1 MTDPA
6 ETLAARIERFEQ
18 AADPELIWDPAA
30 LIEAEQAMLACAGDR
45 SDAATWRLIGV
56 LHLARYRLD
65 PRTNQDA
72 AVAGAFFAAVAVL
85 DPARLPEKLR
95 GAHVPSADAAGT
107 WAGLVE
113 EVFRH
118 VDPAAYRHVGLLVHA
133 LVGRA
138 AAQLT
143 ADAADRLGELLLQQ
157 AMRSADPSWAP
168 GALALLGGGLVRLHG
183 RTGERELLDDAVH
196 VLFRAALAAPGEAA
210 HLAELAAA
218 LALAVPDD
226 EDLVRA
232 YLSAAESEP
241 GTRERSRALLSLVGL
256 AQARAARSCLDD
268 DLLAFIRVGQCALDF
283 WHERWAHPGVL
294 GPYAVGLVEWYVVTG
309 DERSLE
315 AGHEMFQA
323 LGLPAPAA
331 DFPPGTATWDGPASS
346 ADPDATD
353 GPDTTGMPAAPGGP
367 AIGDAGQGAPL
378 PPATRDVDRG
388 EALPPVVRHVDQGG
402 ALPSVVGE
410 AGQGGGL
417 PSVVRE
423 AGQGGGLPSVVR
435 EAGQVG
441 GLPPVAGDVHRGEAP
456 QPVVRDA
463 GQSGALPPVPSL
475 NASPAAPLPLTGER
489 VAYRATFELAR
500 RLSADPLAR
509 LALLGERRRRRYEAT
524 GAQQDLDVAV
534 ETLREATREVPP
546 GHPDRPRLLTDLAAT
561 ILERTL
567 TTGGDPA
574 APVTAARTA
583 LAAHAADDPARPDAL
598 LLLARALRLRL
609 TPSTAAEAI
618 AALRESLATGDRL
631 MARLEAYTLLSELL
645 RWRATHQDTAPHRAE
660 DLDGAVLTAH
670 QAAAPHRAEDLDGAV
685 LTARQAAELAV
696 KSSRDQTPAH
706 RLLSRALL
714 ARFSH
719 GGDPRDLGEA
729 LALASDGDPDL
740 LAQLDVLLTD
750 PARLPVDEHLAR
762 AAADLALQ
770 TSDESLTLKLL
781 AYAERH
787 PTASAPGPHGDA
799 GRGAFLL
806 ETGLRLAGAGRR
818 RTAGAVLARA
828 AAAFDEEGDRAR
840 TAHTLSLQ
848 GVNHDHLND
857 PARAAEAFER
867 AAAVHRTLGDI
878 PAEAEQL
885 GHLGDVLLRAGDP
898 EGAVE
903 QHLRAIALC
912 AGAGLSAGEAAH
924 QLQAAEAYLAAA
936 DPAAALAC
944 AARARELYLAL
955 GEPREAALVLV
966 PAARAAVDQGDLTA
980 AGERIAACAIEL
992 EAAGA
997 WEDACRA
1004 LDAHAVLLSVRGH
1017 HERAAACEARL
1028 VEVVRRRGSR
1038 REPAD
1043 EWYRIAQRRRA
1054 TGDPVAARAAFEL
1067 AEQEYQAIGHLDGSA
1082 AVRYNLGALAYGQG
1096 EAGRALEEFGAAA
1109 EAFARLRAPGKE
1121 ATALTMRAAA
1131 LSALDLP
1138 EDAATELDR
1147 ALDLAAA
1154 DGDLNALFLATLHR
1168 AVLDERLGEFLAA
1181 GERLRA
1187 ALGLAAADPLKE
1199 AVVRDRL
1206 ASLAARLGDLP
1217 AQIDALEQAVT
1228 GFRTAAQPRLAAL
1241 ASLRLGFA
1249 LEERG
1254 EHRRARTAL
1263 ESGLTTL
1270 TPSLQPSSG
1279 SSSSGSSSS
1288 GSSPTWPSSTGS
1300 SSTGAPFTGSPSD
1313 PSPPAPPPLPPS
1325 PPRQEP
1331 TSQPSASS
1339 PSGQEARWA
1348 GAAPFE
1354 IVAAMAASGGL
1365 DADVLA
1371 RVAAVQLALGDLTHG
1386 RATLAE
1392 AVTTLRA
1399 GRDRVQ
1405 AIGPAAAERLE
1416 TWLRLEEAESTGDL
1430 ALARAMAEQALAQA
1444 RPEAPAGDLRRD
1456 EGRLGRPPGWG
1467 DDDYGAAAPLLPQD
1481 RSHLLAKLS
1490 PYCLALG
1497 DLTAAYSYAAEG
1509 CELRDARRIEHLRN
1523 LGAAAHALGRPDEAI
1538 GHLTRAVQL
1547 ARDDAGPALPAPLV
1561 HALTALA
1568 RALADQARWTDAAHA
1583 YDEGLALTTAPVW
1596 RALRAPLLSGR
1607 ASLHLELGELDAA
1620 AARYRDA
1627 ITLREELTERTGLG
1641 DDCADLALVHVLCG
1655 EPAQAGPLLER
1666 ALAVHRETGD
1676 DRGTVLTLIAL
1687 GTLPSASASASASSA
1702 GPAAA
1707 SSPAAADRL
1716 EEAAGLA
1723 RRIGFGGGEGLA
1735 LAALGALDL
1744 AAGDPGRA
1752 HERLSRSVELLEDL
1766 GHDPAL
1772 VFALERRADAA
1783 TQLGDPA
1790 AALTDAEHAS
1800 DLATLT
1806 PISTRLAP
1814 FAGPVRGTP
1823 DLLPFSGSV
1832 PAAPHP
1838 ASAAGPA
1845 PAAPHPTPF
1854 ASSSRSGRDGQGGVL
1869 DRAVSLAVRLGRGGA
1884 AWARAE
1890 QVKARS
1896 LAVQLGDGRWP
1907 APPGVPPESLER
1919 EERDLGRARALMAA
1933 AGRARDPVR
1942 AAALV
1947 RRAHAVREELE
1958 TTSWRHLE
1966 PLAPGHVAAR
1976 RAAPLTGAELDAL
1989 VARGEPAG
1997 LLGFHVGAGGVTV
2010 LAHRTGWA
2018 EPRAFGS
2025 AADAALVAEFVAG
2038 IDGGRPGL
2046 LDLAARRRR
2055 LDLWRRL
2062 ADLLLGD
2069 ALRELGDDLSM
2080 LHLLPHRELHRVPLH
2095 ALAPDGGPPLI
2106 ERCPVTYAPSAAVL
2120 ARLARDVPVR
2130 AGGPSLVMAH
2140 GTEADS
2146 GTAALLGA
2154 EPRTGHAATSAHLA
2168 GSWDVVDL
2176 AAAVVSDPRDPLG
2189 AGVRLADGV
2198 LTARRLMSL
2207 RVRARLVVLTGC
2219 AGGPKAGDGLAVLG
2233 QAFLHAGARAVL
2245 LTLWPPAAEITRA
2258 LLRDLHARTR
2268 AGADPAQALR
2278 DGVLALRELY
2288 GATEPELWAPYVL
2301 LGLPH

>member
-331 DFPPGTATWDGPASS
+331 DFPPGTATWDGPTSS
-346 ADPDATD
+346 ADPDATV
-353 GPDTTGMPAAPGGP
+353 GPDTTGVPAAPGTP
-367 AIGDAGQGAPL
+367 AK
-378 PPATRDVDRG
+378 
-388 EALPPVVRHVDQGG
+388 
-402 ALPSVVGE
+402 
-410 AGQGGGL
+410 
-417 PSVVRE
+417 RE
-423 AGQGGGLPSVVR
+423 AGQGGALPPIVR
-435 EAGQVG
+435 EADQDG

-456 QPVVRDA
+456 QPVIRDA
-463 GQSGALPPVPSL
+463 GQGGALPPVPSS
-475 NASPAAPLPLTGER
+475 NASPATPLPLTGER

-583 LAAHAADDPARPDAL
+583 LAAHAVDDPARPDAL

-631 MARLEAYTLLSELL
+631 TARLEAYTLLSELL
-645 RWRATHQDTAPHRAE
+645 RWRATHQDT
-660 DLDGAVLTAH
+660 
-670 QAAAPHRAEDLDGAV
+670 APHRAEDLDGAV

-729 LALASDGDPDL
+729 LALARDGDPDL

-762 AAADLALQ
+762 AAADLAVQ

-806 ETGLRLAGAGRR
+806 ETGLRLADAGRR

-840 TAHTLSLQ
+840 TAHALSLQ

-857 PARAAEAFER
+857 PARAAEAFDR
-867 AAAVHRTLGDI
+867 AAAVHRTLGDL

-924 QLQAAEAYLAAA
+924 QLRAAEAYLAAA

-1054 TGDPVAARAAFEL
+1054 TGDPAAARAAFEL

-1154 DGDLNALFLATLHR
+1154 DGDLGALFLATLHR

-1263 ESGLTTL
+1263 ESGLTAL
-1270 TPSLQPSSG
+1270 TPSLQPSSR
-1279 SSSSGSSSS
+1279 SSSS
-1288 GSSPTWPSSTGS
+1288 GSSPVGLPATWPPTTGASSVGSSPIWPSSTGS
-1300 SSTGAPFTGSPSD
+1300 SSTGAPFTGSPFD

-1325 PPRQEP
+1325 LPRQEP

-1354 IVAAMAASGGL
+1354 IVAALAASGGL

-1371 RVAAVQLALGDLTHG
+1371 RVAAVQLALGDLAHG

-1430 ALARAMAEQALAQA
+1430 PLARAMAEQALAQA
-1444 RPEAPAGDLRRD
+1444 RPEAPAEDLRRH

-1568 RALADQARWTDAAHA
+1568 RALADQARWTDAARA
-1583 YDEGLALTTAPVW
+1583 YDEGLTLTTAPVW

-1676 DRGTVLTLIAL
+1676 DRGKVLTLIAL
-1687 GTLPSASASASASSA
+1687 GTLPSASASSS

-1707 SSPAAADRL
+1707 SSPAAADQL
-1716 EEAAGLA
+1716 EEAAELA

-1752 HERLSRSVELLEDL
+1752 HERLSRSVGLLEDR

-1783 TQLGDPA
+1783 TRLGDLA

-1806 PISTRLAP
+1806 PVSTHLAP
-1814 FAGPVRGTP
+1814 SAGPVPGTP

-1832 PAAPHP
+1832 PATPH
-1838 ASAAGPA
+1838 PA
-1845 PAAPHPTPF
+1845 PAATHSTPF
-1854 ASSSRSGRDGQGGVL
+1854 GGSPRSGRDGQRGVL

-1933 AGRARDPVR
+1933 AGRVRDPVR

-1976 RAAPLTGAELDAL
+1976 LAAPLTGAELDAL

-2025 AADAALVAEFVAG
+2025 AVEASLLAEFVAG

-2095 ALAPDGGPPLI
+2095 ALAPGGGPPLI

-2140 GTEADS
+2140 GTDADA

-2154 EPRTGHAATSAHLA
+2154 EPRTGRAATSAHLA

-2219 AGGPKAGDGLAVLG
+2219 AGGPGAGDGLAVLG

-2288 GATEPELWAPYVL
+2288 GAAEPELWAPYVL

>member
-30 LIEAEQAMLACAGDR
+30 LIEAERAMLACAGDR

-65 PRTNQDA
+65 PRTHQDA

-95 GAHVPSADAAGT
+95 GASVPSADAAGT

-138 AAQLT
+138 AAHLT

-183 RTGERELLDDAVH
+183 RTGEREVLDDAVH

-331 DFPPGTATWDGPASS
+331 DLPPGAAIRDSPASS
-346 ADPDATD
+346 DGPRLTDDPDATGD
-353 GPDTTGMPAAPGGP
+353 PAAPGGP
-367 AIGDAGQGAPL
+367 AVPDA
-378 PPATRDVDRG
+378 DRG
-388 EALPPVVRHVDQGG
+388 
-402 ALPSVVGE
+402 
-410 AGQGGGL
+410 
-417 PSVVRE
+417 
-423 AGQGGGLPSVVR
+423 
-435 EAGQVG
+435 
-441 GLPPVAGDVHRGEAP
+441 
-456 QPVVRDA
+456 
-463 GQSGALPPVPSL
+463 GALPPVARDTDGGGVLPSVPSSG
-475 NASPAAPLPLTGER
+475 ASPATPLPLTGER

-524 GAQQDLDVAV
+524 GAQQDLDLAV

-574 APVTAARTA
+574 APVAAARTA
-583 LAAHAADDPARPDAL
+583 LAAHAVDDPARPDAL

-609 TPSTAAEAI
+609 TPSTAAEAV
-618 AALRESLATGDRL
+618 AALREALATGDRPT
-631 MARLEAYTLLSELL
+631 ARLEAYTLLSELL
-645 RWRATHQDTAPHRAE
+645 RWRATHQD
-660 DLDGAVLTAH
+660 
-670 QAAAPHRAEDLDGAV
+670 AAPHRAEDLDGAV

-729 LALASDGDPDL
+729 LALARDGDPDL

-770 TSDESLTLKLL
+770 TSDEPLTLKLL
-781 AYAERH
+781 AYAEHH
-787 PTASAPGPHGDA
+787 PTASAPGPHGDT

-840 TAHTLSLQ
+840 TAHALSLQ

-898 EGAVE
+898 AGAVE

-924 QLQAAEAYLAAA
+924 QLRAAEAYLAAA

-966 PAARAAVDQGDLTA
+966 PAARAAVDQGDLAA

-1017 HERAAACEARL
+1017 HEPAAACEARL
-1028 VEVVRRRGSR
+1028 VEVVRRRGGR

-1054 TGDPVAARAAFEL
+1054 TGDPAGARAAFEL
-1067 AEQEYQAIGHLDGSA
+1067 AEHEYQAIGHLDGSA

-1131 LSALDLP
+1131 LSALDLA

-1154 DGDLNALFLATLHR
+1154 GGDLDALFLATLHR
-1168 AVLDERLGEFLAA
+1168 AVLDERLGEFPAA

-1228 GFRTAAQPRLAAL
+1228 GFRAAAQPRLAAL

-1254 EHRRARTAL
+1254 EHRRARTPL

-1270 TPSLQPSSG
+1270 TPPLQPSAG
-1279 SSSSGSSSS
+1279 SSSAGL
-1288 GSSPTWPSSTGS
+1288 PSTGLPSTGS
-1300 SSTGAPFTGSPSD
+1300 PSAGLPSDGLPPTGLPSTGVPSTGLPSAGLPSTGSPSTRSPSD
-1313 PSPPAPPPLPPS
+1313 PSPLITPSALTAPS

-1331 TSQPSASS
+1331 ASQPPPASSASK
-1339 PSGQEARWA
+1339 PEARWV

-1354 IVAAMAASGGL
+1354 IVAVMAASGGL

-1371 RVAAVQLALGDLTHG
+1371 RVAAVQLALGDLTRG

-1392 AVTTLRA
+1392 AVATLRA

-1416 TWLRLEEAESTGDL
+1416 TWLRLEEAESAGDL
-1430 ALARAMAEQALAQA
+1430 PLARAMAEQVLAQA
-1444 RPEAPAGDLRRD
+1444 RPEAPAGDLRRQ

-1467 DDDYGAAAPLLPQD
+1467 DDDPGAAAVPLLPQD

-1490 PYCLALG
+1490 SYCVALG

-1509 CELRDARRIEHLRN
+1509 YELRDARTIEHLRN

-1568 RALADQARWTDAAHA
+1568 RALADQARWTDAARA
-1583 YDEGLALTTAPVW
+1583 YDEGLTLTTAPVW

-1620 AARYRDA
+1620 AFLYRDA
-1627 ITLREELTERTGLG
+1627 IGLREELAERAGLG
-1641 DDCADLALVHVLCG
+1641 DDCADLALVHVLRG
-1655 EPAQAGPLLER
+1655 ETAQAGPLLER
-1666 ALAVHRETGD
+1666 ALAVHREIGD
-1676 DRGTVLTLIAL
+1676 DRGAVLSLIAL
-1687 GTLPSASASASASSA
+1687 GTLTSAPAPASAS

-1707 SSPAAADRL
+1707 SSPAAAGQL
-1716 EEAAGLA
+1716 EEAADLA
-1723 RRIGFGGGEGLA
+1723 RRIGFGGGEGIA

-1744 AAGDPGRA
+1744 ANGEPGRA
-1752 HERLSRSVELLEDL
+1752 RERLSRAVELLEDL

-1772 VFALERRADAA
+1772 GLALERRADAA
-1783 TQLGDPA
+1783 TRLGDLA
-1790 AALTDAEHAS
+1790 AALTDAERAS

-1806 PISTRLAP
+1806 PVRPHLVL
-1814 FAGPVRGTP
+1814 FAGRAPATPHPSPFGGPVPSGT
-1823 DLLPFSGSV
+1823 DGSV
-1832 PAAPHP
+1832 
-1838 ASAAGPA
+1838 
-1845 PAAPHPTPF
+1845 
-1854 ASSSRSGRDGQGGVL
+1854 DGQGGVL
-1869 DRAVSLAVRLGRGGA
+1869 DRVVSLAVRLGRGRA

-1890 QVKARS
+1890 QAKARS
-1896 LAVQLGDGRWP
+1896 LAARLGDGRWP
-1907 APPGVPPESLER
+1907 APPIVPPELLER
-1919 EERDLGRARALMAA
+1919 EERDLGRARTLMAA
-1933 AGRARDPVR
+1933 AGRVRDPVR

-1947 RRAHAVREELE
+1947 RRAHAVRDELE
-1958 TTSWRHLE
+1958 ASWRQLE

-1997 LLGFHVGAGGVTV
+1997 LLGFHVGEGGVTV

-2018 EPRAFGS
+2018 EPRVYGS
-2025 AADAALVAEFVAG
+2025 AVDAALVAEFVAG
-2038 IDGGRPGL
+2038 IDGERPGL

-2080 LHLLPHRELHRVPLH
+2080 IHLLPHRELHRVPLH
-2095 ALAPDGGPPLI
+2095 ALAPGGGPPLI

-2130 AGGPSLVMAH
+2130 AGGRSLVMAH
-2140 GTEADS
+2140 GKDADA
-2146 GTAALLGA
+2146 GIAALLGA
-2154 EPRTGHAATSAHLA
+2154 EPRTGRAATSAHLA

-2176 AAAVVSDPRDPLG
+2176 SADVVSDPRDPLG
-2189 AGVRLADGV
+2189 AGVRLTDGV

-2219 AGGPKAGDGLAVLG
+2219 AGGPHSGDGLAALG
-2233 QAFLHAGARAVL
+2233 EAFLHAGARAVL
-2245 LTLWPPAAEITRA
+2245 LALWPPAAEITRA
-2258 LLRDLHARTR
+2258 LLRDLHTRTR

-2278 DGVLALRELY
+2278 EGVLALRELY
-2288 GATEPELWAPYVL
+2288 GATEPELWAPYAL
-2301 LGLPH
+2301 LGLPR

>member
-65 PRTNQDA
+65 PRTHQDA

-95 GAHVPSADAAGT
+95 GAHVPSADAVGT

-323 LGLPAPAA
+323 LGLPAAAA

-346 ADPDATD
+346 ADPDATA
-353 GPDTTGMPAAPGGP
+353 GPDTTGVPAAPGGP

-378 PPATRDVDRG
+378 PPATRDVDRDVDRD
-388 EALPPVVRHVDQGG
+388 EALPPVVRHVDQSG
-402 ALPSVVGE
+402 A
-410 AGQGGGL
+410 L

-423 AGQGGGLPSVVR
+423 AGEGGALPS
-435 EAGQVG
+435 
-441 GLPPVAGDVHRGEAP
+441 
-456 QPVVRDA
+456 VVRDA
-463 GQSGALPPVPSL
+463 GQSGALPPVPSS

-534 ETLREATREVPP
+534 ETLREATREVPS

-583 LAAHAADDPARPDAL
+583 LAAHAVDDPARPGAL

-631 MARLEAYTLLSELL
+631 TVRLEAYTLLSELL
-645 RWRATHQDTAPHRAE
+645 RWRAT
-660 DLDGAVLTAH
+660 H

-770 TSDESLTLKLL
+770 TSDEPLTLKLL

-787 PTASAPGPHGDA
+787 PKASAPGPHGDA

-840 TAHTLSLQ
+840 TAHALSLQ

-867 AAAVHRTLGDI
+867 AAVVHRTLGDI

-924 QLQAAEAYLAAA
+924 QLRAAEAYLAAA

-1054 TGDPVAARAAFEL
+1054 TGDPAAARAAFEL

-1082 AVRYNLGALAYGQG
+1082 AVRYNLGALAYGQR

-1138 EDAATELDR
+1138 EDAAAELDR
-1147 ALDLAAA
+1147 ALDLAAS

-1168 AVLDERLGEFLAA
+1168 AVLDERLGEFPAA

-1279 SSSSGSSSS
+1279 L
-1288 GSSPTWPSSTGS
+1288 
-1300 SSTGAPFTGSPSD
+1300 PFTGSPSA
-1313 PSPPAPPPLPPS
+1313 PSPPAPPPLTAA

-1331 TSQPSASS
+1331 ASQPPASS

-1348 GAAPFE
+1348 GAPPFE

-1392 AVTTLRA
+1392 AVTTFRA

-1430 ALARAMAEQALAQA
+1430 PLARAMAEQALAQA
-1444 RPEAPAGDLRRD
+1444 RPEAPAGDLRRH

-1467 DDDYGAAAPLLPQD
+1467 DDDHGAAAPLLPQD

-1523 LGAAAHALGRPDEAI
+1523 LGAAARALGRPDEAI

-1568 RALADQARWTDAAHA
+1568 RALADQARWTDAARA

-1687 GTLPSASASASASSA
+1687 GTLPSASAS

-1707 SSPAAADRL
+1707 SSPAAADQL
-1716 EEAAGLA
+1716 EEAADLA

-1783 TQLGDPA
+1783 TELGDLA

-1806 PISTRLAP
+1806 PAGTHPTPS
-1814 FAGPVRGTP
+1814 AGPAPGTP

-1832 PAAPHP
+1832 PATPHP
-1838 ASAAGPA
+1838 TPAAGPA
-1845 PAAPHPTPF
+1845 PAAPHSTPF

-1907 APPGVPPESLER
+1907 APPGVPPELLER
-1919 EERDLGRARALMAA
+1919 EERGLGRARALMAA

-1966 PLAPGHVAAR
+1966 PLAPGHAAAR

-2025 AADAALVAEFVAG
+2025 AVDAALVAEFVAG

-2095 ALAPDGGPPLI
+2095 ALAPGGGPPLI

-2130 AGGPSLVMAH
+2130 SGGPSLVMAH
-2140 GTEADS
+2140 GTEADA

-2154 EPRTGHAATSAHLA
+2154 EPRTGRAATSAHLA
-2168 GSWDVVDL
+2168 GSWDVVHL

-2219 AGGPKAGDGLAVLG
+2219 VGGPGAGDGLAALG

-2301 LGLPH
+2301 LGLPD

>member
-95 GAHVPSADAAGT
+95 GASVPSADAAGT

-138 AAQLT
+138 AAHLT

-331 DFPPGTATWDGPASS
+331 DLPPGAAIRDSPASS
-346 ADPDATD
+346 DGPHLTGDPDATGD
-353 GPDTTGMPAAPGGP
+353 PAAPGGP
-367 AIGDAGQGAPL
+367 AVPDA
-378 PPATRDVDRG
+378 DR
-388 EALPPVVRHVDQGG
+388 GG
-402 ALPSVVGE
+402 ALPSV
-410 AGQGGGL
+410 ARDTDGGGVL
-417 PSVVRE
+417 PSV
-423 AGQGGGLPSVVR
+423 LS
-435 EAGQVG
+435 
-441 GLPPVAGDVHRGEAP
+441 
-456 QPVVRDA
+456 
-463 GQSGALPPVPSL
+463 SG
-475 NASPAAPLPLTGER
+475 ASPATPLPLTGER

-524 GAQQDLDVAV
+524 GAQQDLDLAV

-574 APVTAARTA
+574 APVAAARTA
-583 LAAHAADDPARPDAL
+583 LAAHAVDDPARPDAL

-609 TPSTAAEAI
+609 TPSTAAEAV
-618 AALRESLATGDRL
+618 AVLREALATGDRL
-631 MARLEAYTLLSELL
+631 TARLEAYTLLSELL
-645 RWRATHQDTAPHRAE
+645 RWRATHQD
-660 DLDGAVLTAH
+660 
-670 QAAAPHRAEDLDGAV
+670 AAPHRAEDLDGAV

-729 LALASDGDPDL
+729 LALARDGDPDL

-770 TSDESLTLKLL
+770 TSDEPLTLKLL
-781 AYAERH
+781 AYAEHH
-787 PTASAPGPHGDA
+787 PTASAPGPHGDT

-840 TAHTLSLQ
+840 TAHALSLQ

-924 QLQAAEAYLAAA
+924 QMRAAEAYLAAA

-966 PAARAAVDQGDLTA
+966 PAARAAVDQGDLAA

-997 WEDACRA
+997 CEDACRA

-1017 HERAAACEARL
+1017 HEPAAACEARL
-1028 VEVVRRRGSR
+1028 VEVVRRRGGR

-1054 TGDPVAARAAFEL
+1054 TGDPAGARAAFEL
-1067 AEQEYQAIGHLDGSA
+1067 AEHEYQAIGHLDGSA

-1131 LSALDLP
+1131 LSALDLA

-1154 DGDLNALFLATLHR
+1154 GGDLDALFLATLHR
-1168 AVLDERLGEFLAA
+1168 AVLDERLGEFPAA

-1228 GFRTAAQPRLAAL
+1228 GFRAAAQPRLAAL

-1254 EHRRARTAL
+1254 EHRRARTSL

-1270 TPSLQPSSG
+1270 TPPLQPSAG
-1279 SSSSGSSSS
+1279 SSSAGL
-1288 GSSPTWPSSTGS
+1288 PSAGLPSTRLP
-1300 SSTGAPFTGSPSD
+1300 STRSPSD
-1313 PSPPAPPPLPPS
+1313 PSPLITPSALTTPS
-1325 PPRQEP
+1325 PLRQEP
-1331 TSQPSASS
+1331 ASQPPASL
-1339 PSGQEARWA
+1339 PSRPEVRWV

-1371 RVAAVQLALGDLTHG
+1371 RVAAVQLALGDLTRG

-1392 AVTTLRA
+1392 AVATLRA

-1416 TWLRLEEAESTGDL
+1416 TWLRLEEAESAGDL
-1430 ALARAMAEQALAQA
+1430 PLARAMAEQVLAQA
-1444 RPEAPAGDLRRD
+1444 RPEAPAGDLRRQ

-1467 DDDYGAAAPLLPQD
+1467 DDDPGAAAVPLLPQD

-1490 PYCLALG
+1490 SYCLALG

-1509 CELRDARRIEHLRN
+1509 YELRDARTIEHLRN

-1568 RALADQARWTDAAHA
+1568 RALADQARWTDAARA
-1583 YDEGLALTTAPVW
+1583 YDEGLTLTTAPVW

-1620 AARYRDA
+1620 AFLYRDA
-1627 ITLREELTERTGLG
+1627 IGLREELAERAGLG
-1641 DDCADLALVHVLCG
+1641 DDCADLALVHVLRG
-1655 EPAQAGPLLER
+1655 ETAQAGPLLER
-1666 ALAVHRETGD
+1666 ALAVHREIGD
-1676 DRGTVLTLIAL
+1676 DRGAVLSLIAL
-1687 GTLPSASASASASSA
+1687 GTLTSAPASASAS

-1707 SSPAAADRL
+1707 SSPAAAGQL
-1716 EEAAGLA
+1716 EEAADLA

-1744 AAGDPGRA
+1744 ADGEPGRA
-1752 HERLSRSVELLEDL
+1752 RERLSRAVELLEDL

-1772 VFALERRADAA
+1772 GLALERRADAA
-1783 TQLGDPA
+1783 TRLGDLA
-1790 AALTDAEHAS
+1790 AALTDAERAS

-1806 PISTRLAP
+1806 PIRPHLALFAGPVPATPHSTP
-1814 FAGPVRGTP
+1814 FAGPVPATP
-1823 DLLPFSGSV
+1823 HPSPFGGPV
-1832 PAAPHP
+1832 PARPH
-1838 ASAAGPA
+1838 S
-1845 PAAPHPTPF
+1845 TPF
-1854 ASSSRSGRDGQGGVL
+1854 AGSAPSGTDGQGGVL
-1869 DRAVSLAVRLGRGGA
+1869 DRVVSLAVRLGRGRA

-1890 QVKARS
+1890 QAKARL
-1896 LAVQLGDGRWP
+1896 LAAQLGDGRWP
-1907 APPGVPPESLER
+1907 APPTVPPELLER
-1919 EERDLGRARALMAA
+1919 EERDLGRARTLMAA
-1933 AGRARDPVR
+1933 AGRVRDPVR

-1947 RRAHAVREELE
+1947 RRAHAVRDELE
-1958 TTSWRHLE
+1958 ASWRHLE

-1997 LLGFHVGAGGVTV
+1997 LLGFHVGEGGVTV

-2018 EPRAFGS
+2018 EPRVYGS
-2025 AADAALVAEFVAG
+2025 AVDAALVAEFVAG
-2038 IDGGRPGL
+2038 IDGERPGL

-2095 ALAPDGGPPLI
+2095 ALAPGGGPPLI

-2130 AGGPSLVMAH
+2130 AGGRSLVMAH
-2140 GTEADS
+2140 GKDADA
-2146 GTAALLGA
+2146 GIAALLGS
-2154 EPRTGHAATSAHLA
+2154 EPRTGRAATSAHLA

-2176 AAAVVSDPRDPLG
+2176 SADVVNDPRDPLG

-2219 AGGPKAGDGLAVLG
+2219 AGGPHSGDGLAALG
-2233 QAFLHAGARAVL
+2233 EAFLHAGARAVL
-2245 LTLWPPAAEITRA
+2245 LTRWPPAAEITRA
-2258 LLRDLHARTR
+2258 LLRDLHTRTR

-2278 DGVLALRELY
+2278 EGVLALRELY
-2288 GATEPELWAPYVL
+2288 GATEPELWAPYAL
-2301 LGLPH
+2301 LGLPR

>member
-30 LIEAEQAMLACAGDR
+30 LIEAEQAMRACAGDR
-45 SDAATWRLIGV
+45 SDAATWRLIGM

-95 GAHVPSADAAGT
+95 GASVPSADAAGT

-118 VDPAAYRHVGLLVHA
+118 VDPAAYPHVGLLVHA
-133 LVGRA
+133 LVRRA
-138 AAQLT
+138 AAHLT

-210 HLAELAAA
+210 HLTELAAA

-241 GTRERSRALLSLVGL
+241 GSRERSRALLSLVGL

-294 GPYAVGLVEWYVVTG
+294 GPYAAGLVEWYVVTG

-315 AGHEMFQA
+315 AGHEMLQA
-323 LGLPAPAA
+323 LGLPTPAA
-331 DFPPGTATWDGPASS
+331 DFPSDATIWDSPAPLDGSVRSDGLARSDGPAPLDGS
-346 ADPDATD
+346 ARSGDPETTVGPDAPD
-353 GPDTTGMPAAPGGP
+353 GSPVLDVSPGG
-367 AIGDAGQGAPL
+367 D
-378 PPATRDVDRG
+378 
-388 EALPPVVRHVDQGG
+388 
-402 ALPSVVGE
+402 
-410 AGQGGGL
+410 
-417 PSVVRE
+417 
-423 AGQGGGLPSVVR
+423 
-435 EAGQVG
+435 
-441 GLPPVAGDVHRGEAP
+441 
-456 QPVVRDA
+456 
-463 GQSGALPPVPSL
+463 LPPVP
-475 NASPAAPLPLTGER
+475 ATPLTADR

-546 GHPDRPRLLTDLAAT
+546 GHPDRPRLLADLAAT
-561 ILERTL
+561 LLERTL

-574 APVTAARTA
+574 APVAAARTA
-583 LAAHAADDPARPDAL
+583 LAAHAVDDPARPAAL

-609 TPSTAAEAI
+609 TPSTAAEAV
-618 AALRESLATGDRL
+618 AALREALATGDRL
-631 MARLEAYTLLSELL
+631 TPRLEAYTLLSELL
-645 RWRATHQDTAPHRAE
+645 RWRATHQDAGPHR
-660 DLDGAVLTAH
+660 T
-670 QAAAPHRAEDLDGAV
+670 EDLDGAV

-706 RLLSRALL
+706 RLLARALL

-729 LALASDGDPDL
+729 LALARDGDPDL

-750 PARLPVDEHLAR
+750 PTRLPVDEHLAR

-770 TSDESLTLKLL
+770 TSDEPLTLKLL

-787 PTASAPGPHGDA
+787 PTASTSGPRGEL

-806 ETGLRLAGAGRR
+806 ETGLRLADAGRR
-818 RTAGAVLARA
+818 RTAGTVLARA

-840 TAHTLSLQ
+840 TAHALSLQ

-898 EGAVE
+898 AGAVE
-903 QHLRAIALC
+903 QHLRASALC
-912 AGAGLSAGEAAH
+912 AGAGLGAGEAVY
-924 QLQAAEAYLAAA
+924 QMRAAEAYLVAA

-944 AARARELYLAL
+944 AARAREVYLAL

-1017 HERAAACEARL
+1017 HAPAAACEARL
-1028 VEVVRRRGSR
+1028 VEVVRRRGGR

-1054 TGDPVAARAAFEL
+1054 TGDPAGARAAFEL
-1067 AEQEYQAIGHLDGSA
+1067 AEAEYQAIGHLDGSA

-1109 EAFARLRAPGKE
+1109 EAFGRLRAHGKE

-1154 DGDLNALFLATLHR
+1154 GGDLDALFLATLHR

-1187 ALGLAAADPLKE
+1187 ALGQAAAEPVKE

-1228 GFRTAAQPRLAAL
+1228 GFRAAAQPRLAAL
-1241 ASLRLGFA
+1241 TSLRLGFA

-1270 TPSLQPSSG
+1270 PPSPQPSTG
-1279 SSSSGSSSS
+1279 
-1288 GSSPTWPSSTGS
+1288 PPSKGS
-1300 SSTGAPFTGSPSD
+1300 SSTGLPSTGSPSTGGL
-1313 PSPPAPPPLPPS
+1313 PSTGSPSTPS
-1325 PPRQEP
+1325 PPREP
-1331 TSQPSASS
+1331 GPQPPASS
-1339 PSGQEARWA
+1339 PSGQEGRWA

-1354 IVAAMAASGGL
+1354 IVVAMAASGGL

-1371 RVAAVQLALGDLTHG
+1371 RVAAVQLALGDLTRG

-1416 TWLRLEEAESTGDL
+1416 TWLRLEEAESAGDL
-1430 ALARAMAEQALAQA
+1430 PLARAMAEQALAQA
-1444 RPEAPAGDLRRD
+1444 RPEARPGAPVGAPRH
-1456 EGRLGRPPGWG
+1456 EGGIGHPPGWG
-1467 DDDYGAAAPLLPQD
+1467 DDDPGGAAAPLPPQD

-1490 PYCLALG
+1490 SYCLALG

-1509 CELRDARRIEHLRN
+1509 YELRDARTIEHLRH

-1538 GHLTRAVQL
+1538 GHLTRAVEL
-1547 ARDDAGPALPAPLV
+1547 ARDDTGPALPSPLV

-1568 RALADQARWTDAAHA
+1568 RALADQARWTDAARA
-1583 YDEGLALTTAPVW
+1583 YDEGLTLTTAPVW

-1607 ASLHLELGELDAA
+1607 ASLHLERGELDAA
-1620 AARYRDA
+1620 ASLYRDA
-1627 ITLREELTERTGLG
+1627 IVLREELAERAGLG
-1641 DDCADLALVHVLCG
+1641 DDYADLAFVHVLRG
-1655 EPAQAGPLLER
+1655 ETAQAGPLLER

-1676 DRGTVLTLIAL
+1676 DRGMVLSLIAL
-1687 GTLPSASASASASSA
+1687 STLASAPAPGS
-1702 GPAAA
+1702 AAA
-1707 SSPAAADRL
+1707 SSPVAASDSAAHL
-1716 EEAAGLA
+1716 EEAADLA

-1744 AAGDPGRA
+1744 ADGEPGRA
-1752 HERLSRSVELLEDL
+1752 WERLSRAVELLEDL

-1772 VFALERRADAA
+1772 GLALEHRSDAA
-1783 TQLGDPA
+1783 TRLGDLA
-1790 AALTDAEHAS
+1790 AALTDAERAC

-1806 PISTRLAP
+1806 PVRAHRAP
-1814 FAGPVRGTP
+1814 FT
-1823 DLLPFSGSV
+1823 
-1832 PAAPHP
+1832 
-1838 ASAAGPA
+1838 GPA
-1845 PAAPHPTPF
+1845 PAMAHSTPF
-1854 ASSSRSGRDGQGGVL
+1854 ASSVPSGRDGQGGVL
-1869 DRAVSLAVRLGRGGA
+1869 DRAISLAVRLGRGRA

-1890 QVKARS
+1890 QDKVRS
-1896 LAVQLGDGRWP
+1896 LAARLGDGRWP
-1907 APPGVPPESLER
+1907 APPAVPAELLER
-1919 EERDLGRARALMAA
+1919 EERDLGRARTLVAA
-1933 AGRARDPVR
+1933 AGRVRDPVR

-1947 RRAHAVREELE
+1947 RRAHVVRDELE
-1958 TTSWRHLE
+1958 TLWRHLE

-1976 RAAPLTGAELDAL
+1976 RAAPLAGAELDAL
-1989 VARGEPAG
+1989 VARDEPVG
-1997 LLGFHVGAGGVTV
+1997 LLGFHVGEGGVTV

-2018 EPRAFGS
+2018 EPRAFGC
-2025 AADAALVAEFVAG
+2025 AADAALLAEFVAG
-2038 IDGGRPGL
+2038 IDGERPGL

-2062 ADLLLGD
+2062 ADLLLAD

-2120 ARLARDVPVR
+2120 ARLAHDVPVR
-2130 AGGPSLVMAH
+2130 VGGRSLVMAH
-2140 GTEADS
+2140 GTDPDA

-2154 EPRTGHAATSAHLA
+2154 EPRTGGAATSAHLA

-2176 AAAVVSDPRDPLG
+2176 SADVVHDPRDPLG

-2219 AGGPKAGDGLAVLG
+2219 AGGPREGDGLATLG
-2233 QAFLHAGARAVL
+2233 QAFLHAGAHAVL
-2245 LTLWPPAAEITRA
+2245 LALWPPAAEITRA
-2258 LLRDLHARTR
+2258 LLRDLHGRTR

-2278 DGVLALRELY
+2278 EGVLSLRELY
-2288 GATEPELWAPYVL
+2288 GAAEPELWAPYAL
-2301 LGLPH
+2301 LGLPR

>member
-1 MTDPA
+1 
-6 ETLAARIERFEQ
+6 
-18 AADPELIWDPAA
+18 
-30 LIEAEQAMLACAGDR
+30 
-45 SDAATWRLIGV
+45 
-56 LHLARYRLD
+56 
-65 PRTNQDA
+65 
-72 AVAGAFFAAVAVL
+72 
-85 DPARLPEKLR
+85 
-95 GAHVPSADAAGT
+95 
-107 WAGLVE
+107 
-113 EVFRH
+113 
-118 VDPAAYRHVGLLVHA
+118 
-133 LVGRA
+133 
-138 AAQLT
+138 
-143 ADAADRLGELLLQQ
+143 
-157 AMRSADPSWAP
+157 
-168 GALALLGGGLVRLHG
+168 
-183 RTGERELLDDAVH
+183 
-196 VLFRAALAAPGEAA
+196 
-210 HLAELAAA
+210 
-218 LALAVPDD
+218 
-226 EDLVRA
+226 
-232 YLSAAESEP
+232 
-241 GTRERSRALLSLVGL
+241 
-256 AQARAARSCLDD
+256 
-268 DLLAFIRVGQCALDF
+268 
-283 WHERWAHPGVL
+283 
-294 GPYAVGLVEWYVVTG
+294 
-309 DERSLE
+309 
-315 AGHEMFQA
+315 
-323 LGLPAPAA
+323 
-331 DFPPGTATWDGPASS
+331 
-346 ADPDATD
+346 
-353 GPDTTGMPAAPGGP
+353 
-367 AIGDAGQGAPL
+367 
-378 PPATRDVDRG
+378 
-388 EALPPVVRHVDQGG
+388 
-402 ALPSVVGE
+402 
-410 AGQGGGL
+410 
-417 PSVVRE
+417 
-423 AGQGGGLPSVVR
+423 
-435 EAGQVG
+435 
-441 GLPPVAGDVHRGEAP
+441 
-456 QPVVRDA
+456 
-463 GQSGALPPVPSL
+463 
-475 NASPAAPLPLTGER
+475 
-489 VAYRATFELAR
+489 
-500 RLSADPLAR
+500 
-509 LALLGERRRRRYEAT
+509 
-524 GAQQDLDVAV
+524 
-534 ETLREATREVPP
+534 
-546 GHPDRPRLLTDLAAT
+546 
-561 ILERTL
+561 
-567 TTGGDPA
+567 
-574 APVTAARTA
+574 
-583 LAAHAADDPARPDAL
+583 
-598 LLLARALRLRL
+598 
-609 TPSTAAEAI
+609 
-618 AALRESLATGDRL
+618 
-631 MARLEAYTLLSELL
+631 
-645 RWRATHQDTAPHRAE
+645 
-660 DLDGAVLTAH
+660 
-670 QAAAPHRAEDLDGAV
+670 
-685 LTARQAAELAV
+685 
-696 KSSRDQTPAH
+696 
-706 RLLSRALL
+706 
-714 ARFSH
+714 
-719 GGDPRDLGEA
+719 
-729 LALASDGDPDL
+729 
-740 LAQLDVLLTD
+740 
-750 PARLPVDEHLAR
+750 
-762 AAADLALQ
+762 
-770 TSDESLTLKLL
+770 
-781 AYAERH
+781 
-787 PTASAPGPHGDA
+787 
-799 GRGAFLL
+799 

-840 TAHTLSLQ
+840 TAHALSLQ

-898 EGAVE
+898 AGAVE

-924 QLQAAEAYLAAA
+924 QMRAAEAYLAAA

-966 PAARAAVDQGDLTA
+966 PAARAAVDQGDLA
-980 AGERIAACAIEL
+980 AAEERIAACAIEL

-1017 HERAAACEARL
+1017 HEPAAACEARL
-1028 VEVVRRRGSR
+1028 VEVVRRRGGR

-1054 TGDPVAARAAFEL
+1054 TGDPAGARAAFEL
-1067 AEQEYQAIGHLDGSA
+1067 AEHEYQAIGHLDGSA

-1131 LSALDLP
+1131 LSALDLA
-1138 EDAATELDR
+1138 EDAAPELDR

-1154 DGDLNALFLATLHR
+1154 GGDLDALFLATLHR
-1168 AVLDERLGEFLAA
+1168 AVLDERLGEFPAA

-1228 GFRTAAQPRLAAL
+1228 GFRAAAQPRLAAL

-1254 EHRRARTAL
+1254 EHRRARTTL

-1270 TPSLQPSSG
+1270 TPPLQPSAG
-1279 SSSSGSSSS
+1279 SSSARL
-1288 GSSPTWPSSTGS
+1288 PSTGS
-1300 SSTGAPFTGSPSD
+1300 PSTGSPSAGLPSDGLPPTGLPSTGVPSTGLPSAGLPSTGSPSTRSPSD
-1313 PSPPAPPPLPPS
+1313 PSPLITPSALTTPS
-1325 PPRQEP
+1325 PRRQEP
-1331 TSQPSASS
+1331 ASQPPPASS
-1339 PSGQEARWA
+1339 PSKPEARWV

-1371 RVAAVQLALGDLTHG
+1371 RVAAVQLALGDLTRG

-1392 AVTTLRA
+1392 AVATLRA

-1416 TWLRLEEAESTGDL
+1416 TWLRLEEAESAGDL
-1430 ALARAMAEQALAQA
+1430 PLARAMAEQVLAQA
-1444 RPEAPAGDLRRD
+1444 RPEAPAGDLRRQ

-1467 DDDYGAAAPLLPQD
+1467 DDDPGAAAVPLLPQD

-1490 PYCLALG
+1490 SYCLALG

-1509 CELRDARRIEHLRN
+1509 YELRDARTIEHLRN
-1523 LGAAAHALGRPDEAI
+1523 LGTAAHALGRPDEAI

-1568 RALADQARWTDAAHA
+1568 RALADQARWTDAARA
-1583 YDEGLALTTAPVW
+1583 YDEGLTLTTAPVW

-1620 AARYRDA
+1620 AFLYRDA
-1627 ITLREELTERTGLG
+1627 IGLREELAERAGLG
-1641 DDCADLALVHVLCG
+1641 DDCADLALVHVLRG
-1655 EPAQAGPLLER
+1655 ETAQAGPLLER
-1666 ALAVHRETGD
+1666 ALAVHREIGD
-1676 DRGTVLTLIAL
+1676 DRGAVLSLIAL
-1687 GTLPSASASASASSA
+1687 GTLTSAPASASAS

-1707 SSPAAADRL
+1707 SSPAAAGQL
-1716 EEAAGLA
+1716 EEAADLA

-1744 AAGDPGRA
+1744 ADGEPGRA
-1752 HERLSRSVELLEDL
+1752 RERLSRAVELLEDL

-1772 VFALERRADAA
+1772 GLALERRADAA
-1783 TQLGDPA
+1783 TRLGDLA
-1790 AALTDAEHAS
+1790 TALTDAERAS

-1806 PISTRLAP
+1806 PVRPHLAL
-1814 FAGPVRGTP
+1814 FAGRAPATPHPSPFGGPVPSGT
-1823 DLLPFSGSV
+1823 DGSV
-1832 PAAPHP
+1832 
-1838 ASAAGPA
+1838 
-1845 PAAPHPTPF
+1845 
-1854 ASSSRSGRDGQGGVL
+1854 DGQGGVL
-1869 DRAVSLAVRLGRGGA
+1869 DRVVSLAVRLGHGRA

-1890 QVKARS
+1890 QAKARL
-1896 LAVQLGDGRWP
+1896 LAARLGDGRWP
-1907 APPGVPPESLER
+1907 APPTVPPELLER
-1919 EERDLGRARALMAA
+1919 EERDLGRARTLMAA
-1933 AGRARDPVR
+1933 AGRIRDPVR
-1942 AAALV
+1942 GAALV
-1947 RRAHAVREELE
+1947 RRAHAVRDELE
-1958 TTSWRHLE
+1958 ASWRQLE

-1997 LLGFHVGAGGVTV
+1997 LLGFHVGEGGVTV

-2018 EPRAFGS
+2018 EPRVYGS
-2025 AADAALVAEFVAG
+2025 AVDAALVAEFVAG
-2038 IDGGRPGL
+2038 IDGERPGL

-2095 ALAPDGGPPLI
+2095 ALAPGGGPPLI

-2130 AGGPSLVMAH
+2130 AGGRSLVMAH
-2140 GTEADS
+2140 GTDADT
-2146 GTAALLGA
+2146 GIAALLGA
-2154 EPRTGHAATSAHLA
+2154 EPRTGRAATSAHLA

-2176 AAAVVSDPRDPLG
+2176 SADVVGDPRDPLG

-2219 AGGPKAGDGLAVLG
+2219 AGCPHSGDGLAALG
-2233 QAFLHAGARAVL
+2233 EAFLHAGARAVL

-2258 LLRDLHARTR
+2258 LLRDLHTRTR

-2278 DGVLALRELY
+2278 EGVLALRELY
-2288 GATEPELWAPYVL
+2288 GATEPELWAPYAL
-2301 LGLPH
+2301 LGLPR

>member
-65 PRTNQDA
+65 PRTSQDA

-95 GAHVPSADAAGT
+95 GASVPSADAAGT

-331 DFPPGTATWDGPASS
+331 DFPPGTATWNGPASS
-346 ADPDATD
+346 ADPDAMG
-353 GPDTTGMPAAPGGP
+353 GPDTTGNPAAPAGP
-367 AIGDAGQGAPL
+367 AVGDAGQG
-378 PPATRDVDRG
+378 
-388 EALPPVVRHVDQGG
+388 G
-402 ALPSVVGE
+402 ALPAV
-410 AGQGGGL
+410 
-417 PSVVRE
+417 
-423 AGQGGGLPSVVR
+423 
-435 EAGQVG
+435 
-441 GLPPVAGDVHRGEAP
+441 PPA
-456 QPVVRDA
+456 
-463 GQSGALPPVPSL
+463 

-583 LAAHAADDPARPDAL
+583 LAAHAVDDPGRPDAL
-598 LLLARALRLRL
+598 LLLARALSLRL
-609 TPSTAAEAI
+609 TPSAAAEAV
-618 AALRESLATGDRL
+618 AALRESLATGGRL
-631 MARLEAYTLLSELL
+631 TARLEAYTLLSELL
-645 RWRATHQDTAPHRAE
+645 LRRATHQD
-660 DLDGAVLTAH
+660 
-670 QAAAPHRAEDLDGAV
+670 AAPHRAEDLDGAV

-729 LALASDGDPDL
+729 LALARDGDPDL

-770 TSDESLTLKLL
+770 TSDEPLTLKLL
-781 AYAERH
+781 AYAEHH

-840 TAHTLSLQ
+840 TAQALSLQ
-848 GVNHDHLND
+848 GVNHDHLNE

-898 EGAVE
+898 AGAVE
-903 QHLRAIALC
+903 QQLRAIALC
-912 AGAGLSAGEAAH
+912 AGAGLRAGEAAH
-924 QLQAAEAYLAAA
+924 QLRAAEAYLAAA

-1028 VEVVRRRGSR
+1028 VEVVRRRGGR

-1054 TGDPVAARAAFEL
+1054 TGDLASARAAFDL
-1067 AEQEYQAIGHLDGSA
+1067 AEHEYQAIGHLDGSA

-1154 DGDLNALFLATLHR
+1154 GGDLDALFLATLHR
-1168 AVLDERLGEFLAA
+1168 AVLDERLGEFLTA

-1187 ALGLAAADPLKE
+1187 ALVLAAADPLKE

-1228 GFRTAAQPRLAAL
+1228 GFRAAAQPRLAAL

-1270 TPSLQPSSG
+1270 TPPLQPSAG
-1279 SSSSGSSSS
+1279 S
-1288 GSSPTWPSSTGS
+1288 SSTGS
-1300 SSTGAPFTGSPSD
+1300 SSTG
-1313 PSPPAPPPLPPS
+1313 
-1325 PPRQEP
+1325 
-1331 TSQPSASS
+1331 
-1339 PSGQEARWA
+1339 
-1348 GAAPFE
+1348 
-1354 IVAAMAASGGL
+1354 
-1365 DADVLA
+1365 
-1371 RVAAVQLALGDLTHG
+1371 
-1386 RATLAE
+1386 
-1392 AVTTLRA
+1392 
-1399 GRDRVQ
+1399 
-1405 AIGPAAAERLE
+1405 
-1416 TWLRLEEAESTGDL
+1416 
-1430 ALARAMAEQALAQA
+1430 
-1444 RPEAPAGDLRRD
+1444 
-1456 EGRLGRPPGWG
+1456 
-1467 DDDYGAAAPLLPQD
+1467 
-1481 RSHLLAKLS
+1481 
-1490 PYCLALG
+1490 
-1497 DLTAAYSYAAEG
+1497 
-1509 CELRDARRIEHLRN
+1509 
-1523 LGAAAHALGRPDEAI
+1523 
-1538 GHLTRAVQL
+1538 
-1547 ARDDAGPALPAPLV
+1547 
-1561 HALTALA
+1561 
-1568 RALADQARWTDAAHA
+1568 
-1583 YDEGLALTTAPVW
+1583 
-1596 RALRAPLLSGR
+1596 
-1607 ASLHLELGELDAA
+1607 
-1620 AARYRDA
+1620 
-1627 ITLREELTERTGLG
+1627 
-1641 DDCADLALVHVLCG
+1641 
-1655 EPAQAGPLLER
+1655 
-1666 ALAVHRETGD
+1666 
-1676 DRGTVLTLIAL
+1676 
-1687 GTLPSASASASASSA
+1687 
-1702 GPAAA
+1702 
-1707 SSPAAADRL
+1707 
-1716 EEAAGLA
+1716 
-1723 RRIGFGGGEGLA
+1723 
-1735 LAALGALDL
+1735 
-1744 AAGDPGRA
+1744 
-1752 HERLSRSVELLEDL
+1752 
-1766 GHDPAL
+1766 
-1772 VFALERRADAA
+1772 
-1783 TQLGDPA
+1783 
-1790 AALTDAEHAS
+1790 
-1800 DLATLT
+1800 
-1806 PISTRLAP
+1806 
-1814 FAGPVRGTP
+1814 
-1823 DLLPFSGSV
+1823 
-1832 PAAPHP
+1832 
-1838 ASAAGPA
+1838 
-1845 PAAPHPTPF
+1845 
-1854 ASSSRSGRDGQGGVL
+1854 
-1869 DRAVSLAVRLGRGGA
+1869 
-1884 AWARAE
+1884 
-1890 QVKARS
+1890 
-1896 LAVQLGDGRWP
+1896 
-1907 APPGVPPESLER
+1907 
-1919 EERDLGRARALMAA
+1919 
-1933 AGRARDPVR
+1933 
-1942 AAALV
+1942 
-1947 RRAHAVREELE
+1947 
-1958 TTSWRHLE
+1958 
-1966 PLAPGHVAAR
+1966 
-1976 RAAPLTGAELDAL
+1976 
-1989 VARGEPAG
+1989 
-1997 LLGFHVGAGGVTV
+1997 
-2010 LAHRTGWA
+2010 
-2018 EPRAFGS
+2018 
-2025 AADAALVAEFVAG
+2025 
-2038 IDGGRPGL
+2038 
-2046 LDLAARRRR
+2046 
-2055 LDLWRRL
+2055 
-2062 ADLLLGD
+2062 
-2069 ALRELGDDLSM
+2069 
-2080 LHLLPHRELHRVPLH
+2080 
-2095 ALAPDGGPPLI
+2095 
-2106 ERCPVTYAPSAAVL
+2106 
-2120 ARLARDVPVR
+2120 
-2130 AGGPSLVMAH
+2130 
-2140 GTEADS
+2140 
-2146 GTAALLGA
+2146 
-2154 EPRTGHAATSAHLA
+2154 
-2168 GSWDVVDL
+2168 
-2176 AAAVVSDPRDPLG
+2176 
-2189 AGVRLADGV
+2189 
-2198 LTARRLMSL
+2198 
-2207 RVRARLVVLTGC
+2207 
-2219 AGGPKAGDGLAVLG
+2219 
-2233 QAFLHAGARAVL
+2233 
-2245 LTLWPPAAEITRA
+2245 
-2258 LLRDLHARTR
+2258 
-2268 AGADPAQALR
+2268 
-2278 DGVLALRELY
+2278 
-2288 GATEPELWAPYVL
+2288 
-2301 LGLPH
+2301 

>member
-30 LIEAEQAMLACAGDR
+30 LIEAEQAMRACAGDR
-45 SDAATWRLIGV
+45 SDAATWRLIGM

-95 GAHVPSADAAGT
+95 GASVPSADAAGT

-118 VDPAAYRHVGLLVHA
+118 VDPAAYPHVGLLVHA
-133 LVGRA
+133 LVRRA

-196 VLFRAALAAPGEAA
+196 VLFRAALAAPGEAT

-241 GTRERSRALLSLVGL
+241 GSRERSRALLSLVGL

-294 GPYAVGLVEWYVVTG
+294 GPYAAGLVEWYVVTG

-315 AGHEMFQA
+315 AGHEMLQA
-323 LGLPAPAA
+323 LGLPTLAA
-331 DFPPGTATWDGPASS
+331 DFPSDTTIWDSPAPLDGSARSDSPASLDGLARSDGPASLGDPARS
-346 ADPDATD
+346 GGLARSDGPARSDDPDATG
-353 GPDTTGMPAAPGGP
+353 GPYAPGGP
-367 AIGDAGQGAPL
+367 PALDADPGGDL
-378 PPATRDVDRG
+378 PPIPAT
-388 EALPPVVRHVDQGG
+388 
-402 ALPSVVGE
+402 
-410 AGQGGGL
+410 
-417 PSVVRE
+417 
-423 AGQGGGLPSVVR
+423 
-435 EAGQVG
+435 
-441 GLPPVAGDVHRGEAP
+441 
-456 QPVVRDA
+456 
-463 GQSGALPPVPSL
+463 
-475 NASPAAPLPLTGER
+475 PLTADR

-500 RLSADPLAR
+500 RLSVDPLAR

-546 GHPDRPRLLTDLAAT
+546 GHPDRPRLLADLAAT
-561 ILERTL
+561 LLERTL

-574 APVTAARTA
+574 APVAAARTA
-583 LAAHAADDPARPDAL
+583 LAAHAVDDPARPAAL

-609 TPSTAAEAI
+609 TPSTAAEAV
-618 AALRESLATGDRL
+618 AALREALATGDRL
-631 MARLEAYTLLSELL
+631 TPRLEAYTLLSELL
-645 RWRATHQDTAPHRAE
+645 RWRATHQD
-660 DLDGAVLTAH
+660 
-670 QAAAPHRAEDLDGAV
+670 AAPHRAEDLDGAV

-696 KSSRDQTPAH
+696 KSSRDQIPAH

-729 LALASDGDPDL
+729 LALARDGDPDL

-750 PARLPVDEHLAR
+750 PTRLPVDEHLAR

-770 TSDESLTLKLL
+770 TSDEPLTLKLL

-787 PTASAPGPHGDA
+787 PTASTSGPRGEL

-806 ETGLRLAGAGRR
+806 ETGLRLADAGRR
-818 RTAGAVLARA
+818 RTAGTVLARA
-828 AAAFDEEGDRAR
+828 AAAFDDEGDRAL
-840 TAHTLSLQ
+840 TAHALSLQ

-867 AAAVHRTLGDI
+867 AAAVHRTLGDL

-898 EGAVE
+898 AGAVE

-912 AGAGLSAGEAAH
+912 AGAGLGAREAVH
-924 QLQAAEAYLAAA
+924 QMRAAEAYLAAA

-944 AARARELYLAL
+944 AARAREVYLAL

-1017 HERAAACEARL
+1017 HAPAAACEARL
-1028 VEVVRRRGSR
+1028 VEVVRRRGGR

-1054 TGDPVAARAAFEL
+1054 TGDPAGARAAFEL
-1067 AEQEYQAIGHLDGSA
+1067 AEAEYQAIGHLDGSA

-1109 EAFARLRAPGKE
+1109 EAFARLRAHGKE

-1131 LSALDLP
+1131 LSALDLS

-1154 DGDLNALFLATLHR
+1154 GGDLDALFLATLHR

-1187 ALGLAAADPLKE
+1187 ALGQAAADPLKE

-1228 GFRTAAQPRLAAL
+1228 GFRAAAQPRLAAL
-1241 ASLRLGFA
+1241 TSLRLGFA

-1270 TPSLQPSSG
+1270 TPSPQPPTG
-1279 SSSSGSSSS
+1279 SPSTGS
-1288 GSSPTWPSSTGS
+1288 PSTGS
-1300 SSTGAPFTGSPSD
+1300 SSTGSPSTGSPSTGGL
-1313 PSPPAPPPLPPS
+1313 PSTGS
-1325 PPRQEP
+1325 PPREP
-1331 TSQPSASS
+1331 GSQPPASS
-1339 PSGQEARWA
+1339 PSGQEGRWA

-1354 IVAAMAASGGL
+1354 IVVAMAASGGL

-1371 RVAAVQLALGDLTHG
+1371 RVASVQLALGDLTRG

-1416 TWLRLEEAESTGDL
+1416 TWLRLEEAESAGDL
-1430 ALARAMAEQALAQA
+1430 PLARAMAEQALAQA
-1444 RPEAPAGDLRRD
+1444 RPEARPGAPVGDPRH
-1456 EGRLGRPPGWG
+1456 EGGIGHPPGRG
-1467 DDDYGAAAPLLPQD
+1467 DDAPGAGAAPLLPQD

-1490 PYCLALG
+1490 SYCLALG

-1509 CELRDARRIEHLRN
+1509 YELRDARTIEHLRH

-1538 GHLTRAVQL
+1538 GHLTRAVEL
-1547 ARDDAGPALPAPLV
+1547 ARDDAGPALPSPLV

-1568 RALADQARWTDAAHA
+1568 RALADQARWTDAARA
-1583 YDEGLALTTAPVW
+1583 YDEGLTLTTAPVW

-1607 ASLHLELGELDAA
+1607 ASLHLERGELDVAA
-1620 AARYRDA
+1620 SLYRDA
-1627 ITLREELTERTGLG
+1627 IVLREELAERAGLG
-1641 DDCADLALVHVLCG
+1641 GDYADLAFVHVLRG
-1655 EPAQAGPLLER
+1655 ETAQAGPLLER

-1676 DRGTVLTLIAL
+1676 DRGTVLSLIAL
-1687 GTLPSASASASASSA
+1687 STLASAPASAHL
-1702 GPAAA
+1702 
-1707 SSPAAADRL
+1707 ADHL
-1716 EEAAGLA
+1716 EEAADLA

-1744 AAGDPGRA
+1744 ADGDPGRA
-1752 HERLSRSVELLEDL
+1752 WERLSRAVELLEDL

-1772 VFALERRADAA
+1772 GLALEHRTDAA
-1783 TQLGDPA
+1783 TRLGDLA
-1790 AALTDAEHAS
+1790 AALTDAEHAC

-1806 PISTRLAP
+1806 PAT
-1814 FAGPVRGTP
+1814 
-1823 DLLPFSGSV
+1823 
-1832 PAAPHP
+1832 
-1838 ASAAGPA
+1838 
-1845 PAAPHPTPF
+1845 PHPTPL
-1854 ASSSRSGRDGQGGVL
+1854 AGSVPSGRDGQGGVL
-1869 DRAVSLAVRLGRGGA
+1869 DRAVSLAVRLGRGRT

-1890 QVKARS
+1890 QAKVRS
-1896 LAVQLGDGRWP
+1896 LAARLGDGRWP
-1907 APPGVPPESLER
+1907 APPGVPPELLER
-1919 EERDLGRARALMAA
+1919 EERDLDRARTLTAA
-1933 AGRARDPVR
+1933 AGRVRDPVR

-1947 RRAHAVREELE
+1947 RRAHAVRDELE
-1958 TTSWRHLE
+1958 TLWRHLE
-1966 PLAPGHVAAR
+1966 PLAPWHVAAR
-1976 RAAPLTGAELDAL
+1976 RAAPLTGAELDKL
-1989 VARGEPAG
+1989 VARDEPVG
-1997 LLGFHVGAGGVTV
+1997 LLGFHVGEGGVTV

-2018 EPRAFGS
+2018 EPRAFGC
-2025 AADAALVAEFVAG
+2025 AANAALLAEFVAG
-2038 IDGGRPGL
+2038 IDGERPGL

-2062 ADLLLGD
+2062 ADLLLAD

-2120 ARLARDVPVR
+2120 ARLARDIPVR
-2130 AGGPSLVMAH
+2130 ADGRSLVMAH
-2140 GTEADS
+2140 GTDPDA

-2154 EPRTGHAATSAHLA
+2154 EPRTGGAATSAHLA

-2176 AAAVVSDPRDPLG
+2176 SADVVHDPRDPLG
-2189 AGVRLADGV
+2189 VGVRLADGV

-2219 AGGPKAGDGLAVLG
+2219 AGGPRAGDGLATLG
-2233 QAFLHAGARAVL
+2233 QAFLHAGAHTVL
-2245 LTLWPPAAEITRA
+2245 LALWPPAGEITRA
-2258 LLRDLHARTR
+2258 LLRDLHGRTR
-2268 AGADPAQALR
+2268 EGADPAQALR
-2278 DGVLALRELY
+2278 EGVLSLRELY
-2288 GATEPELWAPYVL
+2288 GAAEPELWAPYAL
-2301 LGLPH
+2301 LGLPR

>member
-65 PRTNQDA
+65 PHTHQDA

-95 GAHVPSADAAGT
+95 GASVPSADAAGT

-138 AAQLT
+138 AAHLT

-331 DFPPGTATWDGPASS
+331 DSPPDVAIWD
-346 ADPDATD
+346 D
-353 GPDTTGMPAAPGGP
+353 PDTTGDPDTADDSAAPDGP
-367 AIGDAGQGAPL
+367 AVP
-378 PPATRDVDRG
+378 
-388 EALPPVVRHVDQGG
+388 
-402 ALPSVVGE
+402 
-410 AGQGGGL
+410 
-417 PSVVRE
+417 
-423 AGQGGGLPSVVR
+423 
-435 EAGQVG
+435 
-441 GLPPVAGDVHRGEAP
+441 
-456 QPVVRDA
+456 DA
-463 GQSGALPPVPSL
+463 GQSGTLPPVPSSS
-475 NASPAAPLPLTGER
+475 ASPATPLPLTGER

-534 ETLREATREVPP
+534 ETLQEATREVPP

-561 ILERTL
+561 VLERTL

-583 LAAHAADDPARPDAL
+583 LAAHAAGDPARPDAL

-609 TPSTAAEAI
+609 TPSTAAEAV
-618 AALRESLATGDRL
+618 AALRESLATDDRL
-631 MARLEAYTLLSELL
+631 TARLEAYTLLSELL
-645 RWRATHQDTAPHRAE
+645 RWRATHQD
-660 DLDGAVLTAH
+660 
-670 QAAAPHRAEDLDGAV
+670 AAPHRAEDLDGAV

-729 LALASDGDPDL
+729 LALARDGDPDL

-770 TSDESLTLKLL
+770 TSDEPLTLKLL
-781 AYAERH
+781 AYAEHH
-787 PTASAPGPHGDA
+787 PTTSAP

-840 TAHTLSLQ
+840 TAQALSLL

-912 AGAGLSAGEAAH
+912 AGAGLGAGEAAH
-924 QLQAAEAYLAAA
+924 QMRAAEAYLAAG

-966 PAARAAVDQGDLTA
+966 PAARAALDQGDLTA

-1028 VEVVRRRGSR
+1028 VEVVRRRGGR

-1054 TGDPVAARAAFEL
+1054 TGDPAGARTAFEL
-1067 AEQEYQAIGHLDGSA
+1067 AEHEYQAIGHLDGSA

-1121 ATALTMRAAA
+1121 VTALTMRAAA
-1131 LSALDLP
+1131 MAALDLL

-1154 DGDLNALFLATLHR
+1154 GGDLDALFLATLHR
-1168 AVLDERLGEFLAA
+1168 AVLDERLGEFPAA

-1228 GFRTAAQPRLAAL
+1228 GFRAAAQPRLAAL

-1270 TPSLQPSSG
+1270 APSL
-1279 SSSSGSSSS
+1279 
-1288 GSSPTWPSSTGS
+1288 
-1300 SSTGAPFTGSPSD
+1300 
-1313 PSPPAPPPLPPS
+1313 
-1325 PPRQEP
+1325 
-1331 TSQPSASS
+1331 QPSASS

-1354 IVAAMAASGGL
+1354 IVAAVAASGGL

-1371 RVAAVQLALGDLTHG
+1371 RVAAVQLALGDLTRG

-1416 TWLRLEEAESTGDL
+1416 TWLRLEEAESAGDL
-1430 ALARAMAEQALAQA
+1430 PLARAMAEQALAQA
-1444 RPEAPAGDLRRD
+1444 RPAAPAGDLRRH
-1456 EGRLGRPPGWG
+1456 EGRLGHPPGWG
-1467 DDDYGAAAPLLPQD
+1467 DDDPGAAAPLLPQD
-1481 RSHLLAKLS
+1481 RSHLLGKLS
-1490 PYCLALG
+1490 SYCLALG
-1497 DLTAAYSYAAEG
+1497 DLAAAYSHAAEG
-1509 CELRDARRIEHLRN
+1509 YELRDARTIEHLRN
-1523 LGAAAHALGRPDEAI
+1523 LGVAARALGRPDEAI

-1568 RALADQARWTDAAHA
+1568 RALADQARWTDAARA
-1583 YDEGLALTTAPVW
+1583 YDEGLTLTTAPVW

-1620 AARYRDA
+1620 ASLYRDA
-1627 ITLREELTERTGLG
+1627 IVLREELTERAGLG
-1641 DDCADLALVHVLCG
+1641 DDCADLALVHVLRG
-1655 EPAQAGPLLER
+1655 ETAQAGPLLER
-1666 ALAVHRETGD
+1666 ALAVHREIGD
-1676 DRGTVLTLIAL
+1676 DRGAVLSLIAL
-1687 GTLPSASASASASSA
+1687 GTLASASASGS
-1702 GPAAA
+1702 AAA
-1707 SSPAAADRL
+1707 SSPAAAGQL
-1716 EEAAGLA
+1716 EEAADLA

-1744 AAGDPGRA
+1744 ADGEPGRA
-1752 HERLSRSVELLEDL
+1752 RERLSRAVELLEDL

-1772 VFALERRADAA
+1772 RLALERRADAA
-1783 TQLGDPA
+1783 TRLGDFA
-1790 AALTDAEHAS
+1790 AALTDAERAC
-1800 DLATLT
+1800 DLAVLT
-1806 PISTRLAP
+1806 PVSAHLAL
-1814 FAGPVRGTP
+1814 FA
-1823 DLLPFSGSV
+1823 DLT
-1832 PAAPHP
+1832 PAAPHLP
-1838 ASAAGPA
+1838 PFGAPA
-1845 PAAPHPTPF
+1845 PSAPDSVPFAGSVPGMPDSNLFGGPVSGTPHPTPF
-1854 ASSSRSGRDGQGGVL
+1854 AGPVPSGTDGRGLL
-1869 DRAVSLAVRLGRGGA
+1869 DRAVFLAVRLGRGRA

-1890 QVKARS
+1890 QAKAQS
-1896 LAVQLGDGRWP
+1896 VAAQLGDGRWP
-1907 APPGVPPESLER
+1907 APPGVPSELLER

-1947 RRAHAVREELE
+1947 RRAHAVRDELE
-1958 TTSWRHLE
+1958 TSWRRLE

-1997 LLGFHVGAGGVTV
+1997 LLGFHVGEGGITV

-2038 IDGGRPGL
+2038 TNGERPGL

-2080 LHLLPHRELHRVPLH
+2080 LHLLPHRELRRVPLH
-2095 ALAPDGGPPLI
+2095 ALAPGGGPPLI

-2130 AGGPSLVMAH
+2130 AGGRSLVMAH
-2140 GTEADS
+2140 GTDVDA
-2146 GTAALLGA
+2146 GIAALLGA
-2154 EPRTGHAATSAHLA
+2154 EPRTGRAATSAHLA

-2176 AAAVVSDPRDPLG
+2176 AADVVSDPRDPLG

-2198 LTARRLMSL
+2198 LTARRVMGL

-2219 AGGPKAGDGLAVLG
+2219 AGGPGISDGLAALG

-2278 DGVLALRELY
+2278 EGVLALRELY

-2301 LGLPH
+2301 LGLPR

>member
-346 ADPDATD
+346 ADPDATV
-353 GPDTTGMPAAPGGP
+353 GPDTTGVPAAPGTP
-367 AIGDAGQGAPL
+367 AK
-378 PPATRDVDRG
+378 
-388 EALPPVVRHVDQGG
+388 
-402 ALPSVVGE
+402 
-410 AGQGGGL
+410 
-417 PSVVRE
+417 RE
-423 AGQGGGLPSVVR
+423 AGQGGALPPIVR
-435 EAGQVG
+435 EADQDG

-456 QPVVRDA
+456 QPVIRDA
-463 GQSGALPPVPSL
+463 GQGGALPPVPSS
-475 NASPAAPLPLTGER
+475 NASPATPLPLTGER

-583 LAAHAADDPARPDAL
+583 LAAHAVDDPARPDAL

-631 MARLEAYTLLSELL
+631 TARLEAYTLLSELL
-645 RWRATHQDTAPHRAE
+645 RWRATHQDT
-660 DLDGAVLTAH
+660 
-670 QAAAPHRAEDLDGAV
+670 APHRAEDLDGAV

-729 LALASDGDPDL
+729 LALARDGAPDL

-762 AAADLALQ
+762 AAADLAVQ

-781 AYAERH
+781 AYAERR

-806 ETGLRLAGAGRR
+806 ETGLRLADAGRR

-840 TAHTLSLQ
+840 TAHALSLQ

-857 PARAAEAFER
+857 PARAAEAFDR
-867 AAAVHRTLGDI
+867 AAAVHRTLGDL

-924 QLQAAEAYLAAA
+924 QLRAAEAYLAAA

-1028 VEVVRRRGSR
+1028 IEVVRRRGSR

-1043 EWYRIAQRRRA
+1043 EWYRVAQRRRA

-1263 ESGLTTL
+1263 ESGLTAL

-1279 SSSSGSSSS
+1279 
-1288 GSSPTWPSSTGS
+1288 
-1300 SSTGAPFTGSPSD
+1300 APSD
-1313 PSPPAPPPLPPS
+1313 PSPPAPPPLTAS
-1325 PPRQEP
+1325 PPGQEP
-1331 TSQPSASS
+1331 TSLPSASS

-1354 IVAAMAASGGL
+1354 IVAALAASGGL

-1371 RVAAVQLALGDLTHG
+1371 RVAAVQLALGDLAHG

-1430 ALARAMAEQALAQA
+1430 PLARAMAEQALAQA
-1444 RPEAPAGDLRRD
+1444 RPEAPAGDLRRH

-1467 DDDYGAAAPLLPQD
+1467 DDDHGAAAPLLPQD

-1568 RALADQARWTDAAHA
+1568 RALADQARWTDAARA
-1583 YDEGLALTTAPVW
+1583 YDEGLTLTTAPVW

-1687 GTLPSASASASASSA
+1687 GTLPSASASSS

-1707 SSPAAADRL
+1707 SSPAAADQL
-1716 EEAAGLA
+1716 EEAAELA

-1783 TQLGDPA
+1783 TRLGDLA

-1800 DLATLT
+1800 DLATLPPT
-1806 PISTRLAP
+1806 STHLAP
-1814 FAGPVRGTP
+1814 SAGPVPGTP

-1832 PAAPHP
+1832 PATPHP
-1838 ASAAGPA
+1838 ALAAT
-1845 PAAPHPTPF
+1845 HSTPF
-1854 ASSSRSGRDGQGGVL
+1854 AGSPRSGRDGQGGVL

-1933 AGRARDPVR
+1933 AGRARDPDR
-1942 AAALV
+1942 AATLV

-1997 LLGFHVGAGGVTV
+1997 LLGFHMGAGGVTV

-2025 AADAALVAEFVAG
+2025 AVEASLLAEFVAG

-2095 ALAPDGGPPLI
+2095 ALAPGGGPPLI

-2140 GTEADS
+2140 GTDADA

-2154 EPRTGHAATSAHLA
+2154 EPRTGRAATSAHLA

-2219 AGGPKAGDGLAVLG
+2219 EGGPGAGDGLAALG

-2258 LLRDLHARTR
+2258 LLRDLHARTG